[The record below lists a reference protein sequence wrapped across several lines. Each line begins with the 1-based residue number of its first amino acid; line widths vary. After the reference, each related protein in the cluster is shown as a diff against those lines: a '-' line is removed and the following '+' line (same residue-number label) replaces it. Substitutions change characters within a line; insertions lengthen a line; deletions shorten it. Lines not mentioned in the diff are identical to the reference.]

1 MWHLIDFRIKWH
13 SRQHLN
19 LRHSIALYHFPPY
32 LRKRRKKDNL
42 DVVLGSFDPPT
53 SNSGSLAPFDCSGEV
68 AQVHWE
74 LIQRATCHMAQC
86 KPARGGRPGGALR
99 ISFQPLQSKTVGQSD
114 DGLRGALR
122 LLVVLIPF
130 PSSVSGLGSP
140 LRSVLN
146 HDYGLLNI
154 LFRTPLSL
162 TCVFFRH
169 VRVFSSQ
176 NYIQS
181 CFRNLHATRGAPW
194 TSERVVAGREN
205 GCRREQSA
213 GSCARTQTRRR

>member
-1 MWHLIDFRIKWH
+1 MAQQTAPQPEAFHCTVPFSTIFK
-13 SRQHLN
+13 
-19 LRHSIALYHFPPY
+19 
-32 LRKRRKKDNL
+32 KKRKKDNL
-42 DVVLGSFDPPT
+42 DVVLGFFDPPT

-74 LIQRATCHMAQC
+74 LIRRATCHMAQC
-86 KPARGGRPGGALR
+86 YPARGGRGTLR

-114 DGLRGALR
+114 DGLKGALR

-162 TCVFFRH
+162 TCAFFQACESLLVSKLH
-169 VRVFSSQ
+169 TVIFPESS
-176 NYIQS
+176 
-181 CFRNLHATRGAPW
+181 RD
-194 TSERVVAGREN
+194 
-205 GCRREQSA
+205 
-213 GSCARTQTRRR
+213 TRRAVDL